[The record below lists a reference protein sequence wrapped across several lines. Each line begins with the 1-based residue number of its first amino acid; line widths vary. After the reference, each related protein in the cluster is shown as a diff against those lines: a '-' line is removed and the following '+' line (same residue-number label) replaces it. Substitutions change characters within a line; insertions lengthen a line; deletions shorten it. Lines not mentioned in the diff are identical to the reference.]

1 MALISYSV
9 IYSVTLI
16 YYFNSSYFLF
26 NSSLCIFAYFL
37 ALFIP
42 SSRFLISSSNAS
54 TLFFRLLISPCSLFT
69 YFTFDSLNYFI
80 SPFNSDNFSSPLLFY
95 SFNCILNYVFY
106 SLSWL
111 YKFVLLELFY
121 WYRVSSIENCFRS
134 FYNPIIYEF
143 SFYSLRTHSSNF
155 YSNSL

>member
-1 MALISYSV
+1 MALISSSV

-26 NSSLCIFAYFL
+26 SSSLWIIAYFL

-42 SSRFLISSSNAS
+42 SSLFLISSSNAL
-54 TLFFRLLISPCSLFT
+54 TLFFRLLISPWSWFA
-69 YFTFDSLNYFI
+69 YFIFDSLNYFI
-80 SPFNSDNFSSPLLFY
+80 SPFNYDIFSSLLLFY
-95 SFNCILNYVFY
+95 SFNCLLNYVFY

-121 WYRVSSIENCFRS
+121 WYKVNSIKNCLRY
-134 FYNPIIYEF
+134 FYNFTISEF
-143 SFYSLRTHSSNF
+143 RFYSLRTHYSNF
-155 YSNSL
+155 YFNSF